1 MSVYIISN
9 RPVEKDKNNNE
20 VFSNDGTKAALPNF
34 RIAECTITKD
44 NKKITYSLLNNLTD
58 PDYDKVISVID
69 GKLKK
74 EALAGTEYMFY
85 DLYNSMKESG
95 KPNADV
101 LFFIHGYQT
110 THEEEL
116 LHILKLKELYMGDNS
131 NIKNLIYVSW
141 PTSNSKILTYWSDKE
156 DSIVTGQTLARI
168 YVKLNKFFF
177 TMFRKHEQDSCQQ
190 KIHIMSHS
198 MGNQVLKQMMG
209 TLNEKYIIPFVGEI
223 ILLHADVSADS
234 FETGQP
240 FTKLHKLGQRTH
252 IYIHKGDDALTI
264 STTTKNLSKRL
275 GKAGPSNIK
284 ELSQST
290 FIVDVTG
297 IVYDKVKKEPFF
309 TKVMQNVIDHWG
321 YLTSTQE
328 IEDIIKI
335 LNGNDERRI
344 PNRTRNDIYNNYFY
358 LSSNDISKSINNQ

>member
-1 MSVYIISN
+1 MSIYIISN
-9 RPVEKDKNNNE
+9 REVVKDKGKE
-20 VFSNDGTKAALPNF
+20 VFSNDGKKAALPNF
-34 RIAECTITKD
+34 RIAECKVSAD
-44 NKKITYSLLNNLTD
+44 NKKISYSLLNDLTD
-58 PDYDKVISVID
+58 PDYSKIIEVIENRLSKD
-69 GKLKK
+69 QLG
-74 EALAGTEYMFY
+74 GTEYLFY
-85 DLYNSMKESG
+85 DLYISMKQGG
-95 KPNADV
+95 KPNSDV

-110 THEEEL
+110 TYEEEL
-116 LHILKLKELYMGDNS
+116 QHILKLKELYLGDNS
-131 NIKNLIYVSW
+131 NVKHLIYLSW

-156 DSIVTGQTLARI
+156 DSIITGQALSRI
-168 YVKLNKFFF
+168 YLKLNKFFY
-177 TMFRKHEQDSCQQ
+177 TMFKKYEQENCKQ

-209 TLNEKYIIPFVGEI
+209 SLNEKYIIPFVGEI

-234 FETGQP
+234 FESNQP

-297 IVYDKVKKEPFF
+297 ITYDKTKKEPFY
-309 TKVMQNVIDHWG
+309 TEIMQNVIDHWG
-321 YLTSTQE
+321 YLTSSQE
-328 IEDIIKI
+328 INDIIKI
-335 LNGNDERRI
+335 INGEDERRVV
-344 PNRTRNDIYNNYFY
+344 NRKRHDIYTNYFY
-358 LSSNDISKSINNQ
+358 LSPEDIIKSI